1 MRKRG
6 LSVATKSDDP
16 SGHTY
21 IDALGGQPVGGA
33 AAELVDDLF
42 RRVRPPKPV
51 RVGRVSESRDCAEL
65 LASFKELVERLKF
78 QGRSFRAIGP
88 SANRRQYS
96 GQLQE
101 ASRNWRTGEH
111 GV

>member
-6 LSVATKSDDP
+6 LSVGTKSDDT

-42 RRVRPPKPV
+42 RRVRPRKPV
-51 RVGRVSESRDCAEL
+51 RVGRVSESRDSAEL
-65 LASFKELVERLKF
+65 LASFQELVERLKF
-78 QGRSFRAIGP
+78 QGRSFRAMRP

-96 GQLQE
+96 GQVRE
-101 ASRNWRTGEH
+101 ASRNWRMGKY

>member
-6 LSVATKSDDP
+6 LSVRTKSDDP

-21 IDALGGQPVGGA
+21 IDALGGQRLGGA

-51 RVGRVSESRDCAEL
+51 RVGRVSESRDSAEL
-65 LASFKELVERLKF
+65 LASFQELVERLKF
-78 QGRSFRAIGP
+78 QGRSFRGSGPPRIGG
-88 SANRRQYS
+88 SIAVSFEKR
-96 GQLQE
+96 QE
-101 ASRNWRTGEH
+101 A
-111 GV
+111 GVRENM